1 MHIKIDFPKIFA
13 RKRNVFIAGIVVGLL
28 LSWAYFAIE
37 QAKCE
42 NLYFVKECVGIYVPR
57 FAPITPEI

>member
-1 MHIKIDFPKIFA
+1 MHIKIDLPKIYN
-13 RKRNVFIAGIVVGLL
+13 RKRNVFIAGIVTGLL
-28 LSWAYFAIE
+28 LSWVYFAIE

-42 NLYFVKECVGIYVPR
+42 DLYFVKECVGIYVPR